1 MTDEPQYPRLQRL
14 HEMLAKRIPCDPED
28 VRADLFNM
36 TMPDFLPRYLNWA
49 DRFVPPRPRK
59 VETWQRFLRHGSPE
73 THRKAIYDLAEKI
86 EAGQDLTPFLSDRV
100 HRYGYVGLKT
110 GKGKKPRG
118 PEWDDKDYA
127 LNAYETHHLHLD
139 TTRRTEELLYVTF
152 SRDVAFLVMLGNHDS
167 FDDGTLAQ
175 AVAEMRVGT
184 FLEFKNVLGP
194 ALPRPPGEQNRTQRR
209 GQATV
214 FQAEGQTVMGA
225 MLNEDGTSPLH
236 ALHVGKVLDRLRRM
250 DSELGTPGFARERFE
265 RKGWDYPTAPVFE
278 WGMRYCDLFFVETT
292 TGAAFIEVPWRR

>member
-14 HEMLAKRIPCDPED
+14 HEMLAKRIPCDPEN

-36 TMPDFLPRYLNWA
+36 TTPEFLPRYLNWA

-59 VETWQRFLRHGSPE
+59 VEIGEGFLRHRSPE
-73 THRKAIYDLAEKI
+73 THRKAICDLAEKI
-86 EAGQDLTPFLSDRV
+86 KAGQDLTPFLSDRV

-139 TTRRTEELLYVTF
+139 TKGSEELLYVTF
-152 SRDVAFLVMLGNHDS
+152 SRDRALFVMLGYHAS

-184 FLEFKNVLGP
+184 LFEFKGVLGP

-209 GQATV
+209 GYSTV
-214 FQAEGQTVMGA
+214 FEAKGQTVLGA
-225 MLNEDGTSPLH
+225 TLKKDGIALLH
-236 ALHVGKVLDRLRRM
+236 ALHVGRMLDRLRHM
-250 DSELGTPGFARERFE
+250 DSQLDIPGFARERFE
-265 RKGWDYPTAPVFE
+265 RKGWDYPTAPAFE
-278 WGMRYCDLFFVETT
+278 WGMRYCDLFIVETS
-292 TGAAFIEVPWRR
+292 TGTAFIEEQWRR